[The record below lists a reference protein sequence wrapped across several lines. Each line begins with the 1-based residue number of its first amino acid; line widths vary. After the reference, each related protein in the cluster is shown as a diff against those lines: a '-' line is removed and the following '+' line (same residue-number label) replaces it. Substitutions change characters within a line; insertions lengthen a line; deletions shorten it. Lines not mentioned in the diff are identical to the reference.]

1 MFEMSLLLTPVDFEK
16 VTPTVSPSFP
26 PFPCCLCLSDKLFG
40 KRLLQA
46 GRHIMSHKSWMKTV
60 PTENCDV
67 LMTFADFTDDHTLL
81 WLLNHIRLGIPEL
94 IIQIRHHKHT
104 RVYAFFITATYEN
117 LLRGAEEMGLR
128 KAVKPEFGGG
138 TRSFSCEEDYIY
150 ENIESELCF
159 FTSQERQSIIRYW
172 LDNLRAKHGEVLHN
186 INFLEGQPI
195 IPELSARGVI
205 QQVFPLHEQRILS
218 QLMKSWVQAVCEK
231 QPLDDIC
238 DYFGVKIAMYFAW
251 LGFYTTSMLYP
262 AVIGFVLWM
271 LTESDQTSRDICCV
285 VFALFNVVWA
295 TLFLERWKR
304 RGAELAY
311 KWGTLD
317 APAESLEEPR
327 PQFRGIKRCSPVTG
341 CEEFYYPPWRRRVFR
356 WLVSLPICILCLCF
370 VFLVMLICFEL
381 QEFVMGIKEMP
392 RLARFIPKIML
403 AITVTAC
410 DEVYRKIACWLN
422 DMENYR
428 LQSAYEKNLIIK
440 MVLFQFV
447 NSYLSLFYI
456 GFYLKDMERL
466 KEMLATLLII
476 RQFLQNVK
484 EVLQPYLYERHK
496 LGELTM
502 RAVWDLLLS
511 VLLKYA
517 RLAAGKA
524 QSSPTDQAMPGPGLR
539 GTRPGVGHPERR
551 EKKCLNGGCG
561 VPDEEEGGE
570 RDEADSG
577 RFSEGETEEESL
589 IDCGLKLRKVSFI
602 EKVDRRPACS
612 GPPMENSFME
622 EGSPTMVEKGM
633 DPASVFEMCDDDD
646 DNGIHDVKD
655 SSGGGA
661 EGNNAAAA
669 ASASA
674 AAAAAAAGAA
684 TLPSGP
690 DGSISLRHR
699 RRGRSVE
706 RPEPKAKRESWI
718 DPPEESESTTLT
730 QAEMESCMQ
739 TYSDTFQD
747 YQEMFV
753 QFGYVVLFSSA
764 FPLAA
769 MCALINNIIEIRS
782 DAFKLCTGL
791 QRPFGVRVESI
802 GQWQTAMEAMGLIAI
817 IVNCYLIGQCGQLQR
832 LFPWLSPEMAIISIV
847 ILEHFAILLKYV
859 IHVAIPDIPTWVREE
874 MAKLDYQRRE
884 AFKKHERQAQQHY
897 QQLQRR
903 KRDEE
908 ERQRQAEHMARRE
921 RERDDSKS
929 DSSGDHH
936 HDKNH
941 GSKSRSGG
949 GGGGAGSSD
958 KPKRPS
964 SLLANNNVMKL
975 KQIIPLQNKFS
986 SSGARSPQSPT
997 GNEPKLPGFL
1007 SFKFLKSPEN
1017 KKEGAANSSAAA
1029 ASYGTAAAAAAASS
1043 SSSSS
1048 GSSSQERSQSPSKA
1062 FNPGKLFNF
1071 GKSEGGACVN
1081 GAPPPRSGEGSSSS
1095 SSQERQTSR
1104 SDLNGVPEEI
1114 PSPGGEGSLNG
1125 HSTDSDQAS
1134 SKM

>member
-1 MFEMSLLLTPVDFEK
+1 MSAAQTGSFS
-16 VTPTVSPSFP
+16 VSLAVETSARPRRQKESGGKASG
-26 PFPCCLCLSDKLFG
+26 LSDKLFG

-67 LMTFADFTDDHTLL
+67 LMTFADTTDDHTLL

-94 IIQIRHHKHT
+94 IIQIRHYKHT
-104 RVYAFFITATYEN
+104 QVYAFFVTATYEN
-117 LLRGAEEMGLR
+117 LLRGAEEVGLR

-159 FTSQERQSIIRYW
+159 FTSQERQSIIKYW
-172 LDNLRAKHGEVLHN
+172 MDNLRAKHGEVLHN

-205 QQVFPLHEQRILS
+205 QQVFPLHEQRILG

-238 DYFGVKIAMYFAW
+238 DYFGVKVAMYFAW

-304 RGAELAY
+304 REAELAY

-317 APAESLEEPR
+317 PPPESLEEPR
-327 PQFRGIKRCSPVTG
+327 PQFRGVKRCSPITG
-341 CEEFYYPPWRRRVFR
+341 REEFYYPPWRRRLFR
-356 WLVSLPICILCLCF
+356 WLVSLPVCILCICF

-496 LGELTM
+496 LGELTP

-524 QSSPTDQAMPGPGLR
+524 QSSPSDQTEQGL
-539 GTRPGVGHPERR
+539 G

-561 VPDEEEGGE
+561 VPEEEEGVD

-602 EKVDRRPACS
+602 EKVEEKS
-612 GPPMENSFME
+612 GGHAMDSSFME

-633 DPASVFEMCDDDD
+633 EPGSAFEMCDDED
-646 DNGIHDVKD
+646 DNGIHDVKEG
-655 SSGGGA
+655 SGGGVGGA
-661 EGNNAAAA
+661 EGIQA
-669 ASASA
+669 ASGGPSA
-674 AAAAAAAGAA
+674 AAAAPGLAGSEG
-684 TLPSGP
+684 PSV
-690 DGSISLRHR
+690 RHR
-699 RRGRSVE
+699 RAGRSAE
-706 RPEPKAKRESWI
+706 RAETKTRRESWM
-718 DPPEESESTTLT
+718 DPPEEAEGNTLA
-730 QAEMESCMQ
+730 QAEMESCMP
-739 TYSDTFQD
+739 TYADTFQD

-769 MCALINNIIEIRS
+769 MCALINNIIEIRG

-791 QRPFGVRVESI
+791 QRPFGIRVESI
-802 GQWQTAMEAMGLIAI
+802 GQWQTAMEVMGLIAI

-832 LFPWLSPEMAIISIV
+832 LFPWLSPETAIISIV

-859 IHVAIPDIPTWVREE
+859 IHVAIPDIPTWVQEE
-874 MAKLDYQRRE
+874 MTKLDYQRRE
-884 AFKKHERQAQQHY
+884 AFKMSDLGAILSIKMENG
-897 QQLQRR
+897 
-903 KRDEE
+903 ECT
-908 ERQRQAEHMARRE
+908 EHMARRE
-921 RERDDSKS
+921 RERDESRS

-936 HDKNH
+936 HDKSH
-941 GSKSRSGG
+941 GSKSRSL
-949 GGGGAGSSD
+949 D

-986 SSGARSPQSPT
+986 SGGARSPQSPT
-997 GNEPKLPGFL
+997 GSEPKLPGFL

-1017 KKEGAANSSAAA
+1017 KN
-1029 ASYGTAAAAAAASS
+1029 
-1043 SSSSS
+1043 
-1048 GSSSQERSQSPSKA
+1048 KA

-1071 GKSEGGACVN
+1071 GKSEGGVCAN
-1081 GAPPPRSGEGSSSS
+1081 GAAPPKP
-1095 SSQERQTSR
+1095 
-1104 SDLNGVPEEI
+1104 
-1114 PSPGGEGSLNG
+1114 
-1125 HSTDSDQAS
+1125 
-1134 SKM
+1134 

>member
-1 MFEMSLLLTPVDFEK
+1 MPDAGTQGAAAPVAAAAGGGATAAGDGSESSRHRHRTQQAEAERPETVATP
-16 VTPTVSPSFP
+16 P
-26 PFPCCLCLSDKLFG
+26 LSSGSGVLDKLFG

-46 GRHIMSHKSWMKTV
+46 GRHVMSHKSWMKTV

-67 LMTFADFTDDHTLL
+67 LMTFADTTDDHTLL

-104 RVYAFFITATYEN
+104 RVYAFFVTATYEN
-117 LLRGAEEMGLR
+117 LLRGAEEIGLR
-128 KAVKPEFGGG
+128 KAVKPEFGAG
-138 TRSFSCEEDYIY
+138 TRNFSCEEDYIY

-159 FTSQERQSIIRYW
+159 FTSQERQSIIKYW

-205 QQVFPLHEQRILS
+205 QQMFPLHEQRVLS
-218 QLMKSWVQAVCEK
+218 HLMKSWVQAVCEK

-317 APAESLEEPR
+317 TPAESLEEPR
-327 PQFRGIKRCSPVTG
+327 PQFRGVKRCSPVTG

-356 WLVSLPICILCLCF
+356 WLVSLPICLLCLCF
-370 VFLVMLICFEL
+370 VFLAMLICFEL

-440 MVLFQFV
+440 IVLFQFV

-484 EVLQPYLYERHK
+484 EVLQPYVYERHK
-496 LGELTM
+496 LGELTL
-502 RAVWDLLLS
+502 RALWDLLLS

-524 QSSPTDQAMPGPGLR
+524 QASPTDPAMPGPGLR
-539 GTRPGVGHPERR
+539 GTRPGVGHTDKR

-561 VPDEEEGGE
+561 VPDEEESGK

-577 RFSEGETEEESL
+577 RFSEGETDEESL

-602 EKVDRRPACS
+602 EKMDRRPACS
-612 GPPMENSFME
+612 DHPVDDSFME

-633 DPASVFEMCDDDD
+633 DPNSVFSMCDDEDV
-646 DNGIHDVKD
+646 NGIHDVKET
-655 SSGGGA
+655 GGSVACAA
-661 EGNNAAAA
+661 EGV
-669 ASASA
+669 SYASA
-674 AAAAAAAGAA
+674 AACAAPPASRSESSA
-684 TLPSGP
+684 
-690 DGSISLRHR
+690 SLRNR
-699 RRGRSVE
+699 RRGRSTE
-706 RPEPKAKRESWI
+706 RAEPRTKRESWI
-718 DPPEESESTTLT
+718 DPPEVKESTTLT
-730 QAEMESCMQ
+730 QAEIESCMQ
-739 TYSDTFQD
+739 TYEDTFQD

-791 QRPFGVRVESI
+791 QRPFGLRVESI
-802 GQWQTAMEAMGLIAI
+802 GQWQSAMEAMGLIAI

-847 ILEHFAILLKYV
+847 ILE
-859 IHVAIPDIPTWVREE
+859 
-874 MAKLDYQRRE
+874 
-884 AFKKHERQAQQHY
+884 KHERQAQQHY
-897 QQLQRR
+897 QQLQRK
-903 KRDEE
+903 KREEE
-908 ERQRQAEHMARRE
+908 ERQRQVEHMARRE
-921 RERDDSKS
+921 RDRDDGK
-929 DSSGDHH
+929 GDTSAEHH
-936 HDKNH
+936 HDKSH
-941 GSKSRSGG
+941 SSKSRSGG
-949 GGGGAGSSD
+949 GGGGGAGGSD

-975 KQIIPLQNKFS
+975 KQIIPLQSKFS
-986 SSGARSPQSPT
+986 SGGARSPQSPT
-997 GNEPKLPGFL
+997 EAKLPGFL

-1017 KKEGAANSSAAA
+1017 KKESAATSAAA
-1029 ASYGTAAAAAAASS
+1029 ASSAANGTTTSSS

-1071 GKSEGGACVN
+1071 GKSEAGTCVN
-1081 GAPPPRSGEGSSSS
+1081 GAALPRPGEGSSSS
-1095 SSQERQTSR
+1095 QMSERPASR
-1104 SDLNGVPEEI
+1104 SDLNGIPDEI
-1114 PSPGGEGSLNG
+1114 PSPGGEGFENG
-1125 HSTDSDQAS
+1125 HSSELDPPGP
-1134 SKM
+1134 KV